1 MSQEQYTEN
10 LKVIVA
16 ERLKGVPNF
25 NEDITYVAEYIVLL
39 IVNGGTVESVVQ
51 ELSSLFDSVSPEA
64 LQDVVQ
70 TTFFALEALQ
80 QGESLENI
88 VDKIRMMNAQ
98 SAGGNIPDQQQQQQ
112 PSQGAM
118 LVSQHATSQTEQSSQ
133 PISAFQDV
141 INASTQNGNGDV
153 SQPQSAFQAV
163 NTQPKF
169 QSRGGGVGKSR
180 RGARGAS
187 RGGLRNTYN
196 SRENANT
203 NNRFN
208 PLARALGMVDGKDQN
223 VNFVR
228 TKKEGR
234 CKVFPHCPLGRSCP
248 HAHPTKVCSEYPNCP
263 KAPGT
268 CEFLHP
274 NEDEELMKEIEKTR
288 EEFQQRK
295 LALLAAKKKPVQT
308 GIVLCK
314 FGTLCSNPMCP
325 FGHPTPANEDA
336 KVIDL
341 MWCPNNL
348 TCEDPQCTKAHSS
361 LSKIREVKPMT
372 VKKVSAPPA
381 MARPPVEKSL
391 EQCKYGIHCT
401 NKRCKFRHAKSH
413 VMCRDGANCT
423 RIDCF
428 FGHPINEDCRFGVEC
443 KNAACLFRHPE
454 GRVLPDK
461 KQQPQGGDQQQN
473 QAQFAFPAQ
482 GIQTTNRVFALP
494 DSSNIEAAP
503 QQDMDMN

>member
-1 MSQEQYTEN
+1 
-10 LKVIVA
+10 
-16 ERLKGVPNF
+16 
-25 NEDITYVAEYIVLL
+25 
-39 IVNGGTVESVVQ
+39 
-51 ELSSLFDSVSPEA
+51 
-64 LQDVVQ
+64 
-70 TTFFALEALQ
+70 
-80 QGESLENI
+80 
-88 VDKIRMMNAQ
+88 
-98 SAGGNIPDQQQQQQ
+98 
-112 PSQGAM
+112 
-118 LVSQHATSQTEQSSQ
+118 
-133 PISAFQDV
+133 
-141 INASTQNGNGDV
+141 
-153 SQPQSAFQAV
+153 
-163 NTQPKF
+163 
-169 QSRGGGVGKSR
+169 
-180 RGARGAS
+180 
-187 RGGLRNTYN
+187 
-196 SRENANT
+196 
-203 NNRFN
+203 
-208 PLARALGMVDGKDQN
+208 MVDGKDQN